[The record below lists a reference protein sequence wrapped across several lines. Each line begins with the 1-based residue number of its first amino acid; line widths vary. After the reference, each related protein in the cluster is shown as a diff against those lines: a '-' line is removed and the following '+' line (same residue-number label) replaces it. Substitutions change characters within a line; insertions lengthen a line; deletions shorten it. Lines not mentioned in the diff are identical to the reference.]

1 MTRKNLA
8 GGQNQRS
15 KIPGELPILPL
26 KGIVVFPNI
35 IVPLVVSQEEHAR
48 LIDETLVGGKIVGLF
63 LQMGEKSEERDDR
76 SLYDVG
82 TAGQII
88 KMLRFPDGSVRF
100 LVQGAAR
107 IKIKKFLRTEPYL
120 VARVERIKDHTETSI
135 ELEALVRNLLEQ
147 FGKVVSLAPYLP
159 DDLQISA
166 MNIEQPGKLAD
177 LIASNLNMPVES
189 KQDILDTA
197 SVKERLMKLTS
208 YVNRELNVLELG
220 KQIQSRAASE
230 MGRDQK
236 EYFLREQ
243 LKAIQHE
250 LGETDQKTAEIEE
263 FRKKIAAARM
273 PSEALEAANRE
284 LDRLSRIPPAAAEY
298 TVSRTFLDWL
308 VSLPWSKGTKDNL
321 DIPRAKQVLDED
333 HYNLEKVKERILEY
347 LAVRKLKAEMKGPIL
362 CFVGPPG
369 VGKTSLGRSIARALG
384 REFVRISL
392 GGMRDEAEIRG
403 HRRTYV
409 GALPGRIIQGIRR
422 AGFKNPV
429 FMLDEVDKIGQD
441 FRGDPAAALLEVLD
455 PEQNNSFSDHY
466 LEVPFDLSRVMFI
479 TTANILDPIPGV
491 LRDRMEVI
499 DLPGYT
505 DEEKLHIAK
514 KYLVLREREEHGLK
528 EEQIQFQDEA
538 LREIISKYT
547 LEAGL
552 RNLDREIATVCR
564 KVAKRVAEGEVI
576 AATVAP
582 DNLSEY
588 LGPEKFFREMAT
600 HDTKVGVVPSLAWT
614 QTGGAIMFVEAT
626 KMPGRKSLILTG
638 QLGDVMK
645 ESAQA
650 ALSYVRASAKK
661 LKIPED
667 FFSKVDI
674 HVHVP
679 AGAIPKDGPSAGI
692 TIATAIASL
701 LTGKPIKPELSMTGE
716 ITLRGEVLP
725 IGGVKQKALAAHR
738 AGIKT
743 VVLPKKNEKDLVEVP
758 EEIRKGLDF
767 VFVETVDEV
776 FTNAFGSRSR
786 RVARPR
792 KTPRAR

>member
-1 MTRKNLA
+1 MAKKDAASGMERKA
-8 GGQNQRS
+8 
-15 KIPGELPILPL
+15 KIPAELPILPL
-26 KGIVVFPNI
+26 KNVVVFPYV
-35 IVPLVVSQEEHAR
+35 IVPLVISQQDHAR
-48 LIDETLVGGKIVGLF
+48 LIDEALIGGKIVGLF
-63 LQMGEKSEERDDR
+63 LQKGEKKQDNGDLHE
-76 SLYDVG
+76 VG

-100 LVQGAAR
+100 LVQGVAR
-107 IKIKKFLRTEPYL
+107 IRVKKFIRKTPYL
-120 VARVERIKDHTETSI
+120 VAEVERVKEELESSI
-135 ELEALVRNLLEQ
+135 ELEALVRNLLDQ
-147 FGKVVSLAPYLP
+147 FAKVVSLAPYLP

-166 MNIEQPGKLAD
+166 MNIEDPGKMAD
-177 LIASNLNMPVES
+177 LIASNLNIPVEQ
-189 KQDILDTA
+189 KQDVLSTSNIR
-197 SVKERLMKLTS
+197 ERLSRLTS

-243 LKAIQHE
+243 LKAIQEE
-250 LGETDQKTAEIEE
+250 LGETDQSKAELDK
-263 FRKKIAAARM
+263 FRKKIAAAQM
-273 PSEALEAANRE
+273 SPEALEAANRE

-298 TVSRTFLDWL
+298 TVARTYLDWL
-308 VSLPWSKGTKDNL
+308 CSLPWKRQTEDNL
-321 DIPRAKQVLDED
+321 DIPSAGAVLDED
-333 HYNLEKVKERILEY
+333 HYDLEKIKERILEY
-347 LAVRKLKAEMKGPIL
+347 LAVRKLKSEMKGPIL

-369 VGKTSLGRSIARALG
+369 VGKTSLGKSIARALG
-384 REFVRISL
+384 RKFIRLSL

-409 GALPGRIIQGIRR
+409 GALPGRILQGIRR
-422 AGFKNPV
+422 AGSKNPV

-466 LEVPFDLSRVMFI
+466 LEVAFDLSRVMFI

-505 DEEKLHIAK
+505 DEEKLHIAR
-514 KYLVLREREEHGLK
+514 KYLVPRELEEHGLGK
-528 EEQIQFQDEA
+528 DHIQFQDGA
-538 LREIISKYT
+538 LREIISRYT
-547 LEAGL
+547 MEAGL

-564 KVAKRVAEGEVI
+564 KVAKRVAEGAEGAITI
-576 AATVAP
+576 AAP
-582 DNLSEY
+582 DLPDY
-588 LGPEKFFREMAT
+588 LGPVKFFRETAARES
-600 HDTKVGVVPSLAWT
+600 KVGVVPSLAWT
-614 QTGGAIMFVEAT
+614 QAGGAIMFVEAT
-626 KMPGRKSLILTG
+626 KMPGRNNLILTG
-638 QLGDVMK
+638 QLGNVMK

-650 ALSYVRASAKK
+650 ALSFVRASARK

-667 FFSKVDI
+667 FFNKMDI

-692 TIATAIASL
+692 TIATALASL
-701 LTGKPIKPELSMTGE
+701 LTKKPIKAELSMSGE

-743 VVLPKKNEKDLVEVP
+743 VILPKKNEKDLVEVP
-758 EEIRKGLDF
+758 EEIQQSLQF
-767 VFVETVDEV
+767 LFVETVDEV
-776 FTNAFGSRSR
+776 FNHAFGDTS
-786 RVARPR
+786 P
-792 KTPRAR
+792 P

>member
-1 MTRKNLA
+1 MTIQDEA
-8 GGQNQRS
+8 GGRGS
-15 KIPGELPILPL
+15 RVKIPAELPILPL
-26 KGIVVFPNI
+26 KNVVVFPYV
-35 IVPLVVSQEEHAR
+35 IVPLVISQQEHAR
-48 LIDETLVGGKIVGLF
+48 LIDEALMGGKIVGLF
-63 LQMGEKSEERDDR
+63 YQKKEKNRGKGG
-76 SLYDVG
+76 LHDVG

-100 LVQGAAR
+100 LVQGMAR
-107 IKIKKFLRTEPYL
+107 IRIKKFLQTEPYL
-120 VARVERIKDHTETSI
+120 VAKVERVKVEVESSI

-147 FGKVVSLAPYLP
+147 FAKVVSLAPYLP

-166 MNIEQPGKLAD
+166 MNIQDPGKMAD
-177 LIASNLNMPVES
+177 LIASNLNIPVEQ
-189 KQDILDTA
+189 KQDVLSTPN
-197 SVKERLMKLTS
+197 VQERMVKLTS
-208 YVNRELNVLELG
+208 YLNRELNVLELG
-220 KQIQSRAASE
+220 KEIQSRAASE
-230 MGRDQK
+230 MGKDQK

-243 LKAIQHE
+243 LKAIQEE
-250 LGETDQKTAEIEE
+250 LGETDQRTAEIEK
-263 FRKKIAAARM
+263 FRKKMLAAQM
-273 PSEALEAANRE
+273 SPEVLEAANRE

-298 TVSRTFLDWL
+298 TVARTYLDWL
-308 VSLPWSKGTKDNL
+308 CSLPWKKESKDNL
-321 DIPRAKQVLDED
+321 DIPVAKAVLDED
-333 HYNLEKVKERILEY
+333 HYDLEKVKERILEY
-347 LAVRKLKAEMKGPIL
+347 LAVRKLKSEMKGPIL

-384 REFVRISL
+384 RKFVRLSL
-392 GGMRDEAEIRG
+392 GGMKDEAEIRG

-409 GALPGRIIQGIRR
+409 GALPGRIIQSIRR
-422 AGFKNPV
+422 AGSKNPV

-479 TTANILDPIPGV
+479 TTANILDPIPKV
-491 LRDRMEVI
+491 LMDRMEVI

-514 KYLVLREREEHGLK
+514 KYLVPREREEHGLD
-528 EEQIQFQDEA
+528 EEQIQFQDGA

-564 KVAKRVAEGEVI
+564 KVAKRVAEGSKDRLTI
-576 AATVAP
+576 VAP
-582 DNLSEY
+582 DLSRY
-588 LGPEKFFREMAT
+588 LGPAKFFREMAT
-600 HDTKVGVVPSLAWT
+600 KKPKVGVVPSLAWT

-626 KMPGRKSLILTG
+626 KMPGRKNLILTG
-638 QLGDVMK
+638 QLGNVMK

-667 FFSKVDI
+667 FFNKIDI
-674 HVHVP
+674 HLHVP

-692 TIATAIASL
+692 TIATAFASL
-701 LTGKPIKPELSMTGE
+701 LTNRPVKPEFSMSGE
-716 ITLRGEVLP
+716 ITLRGQVLP

-738 AGIKT
+738 AGIKM
-743 VVLPKKNEKDLVEVP
+743 VILPKKNEKDLVEVP
-758 EEIRKGLDF
+758 KEVRRNLKF
-767 VFVETVDEV
+767 VFVDTVDEV
-776 FTNAFGSRSR
+776 FQEAFDHAASRS
-786 RVARPR
+786 AKSR
-792 KTPRAR
+792 KDAKAK